1 MSGQRSPRQVARGR
15 VRTGLRHWFRTPPR
29 QHGDVEYSREVSFLE
44 LFYDLVYVVVI
55 GQAAHHLAEHVSWEG
70 VGDFAIVFGL
80 IWMAWL
86 NGTLWHELHGR
97 EDGRSRLYIF
107 TQMGLIALLAVFTGD
122 ATGEAGPEFALVYV
136 LLYLLFTWQ
145 WYVVHRIDEDPRYR
159 PTTTRYLIGMVL
171 SVAAIAISAV
181 VDEPIRLAIWAV
193 FVVAWVVGGLAL
205 LTTDR
210 TAGFGEG
217 VTASLVERFGLMT
230 IIVLGEVVIGVVNG
244 ILDVED
250 GNAMTIA
257 VGMVGLV
264 IGMGIWWN
272 YFDLLGR
279 RIPRQQGGR
288 LAGWMFAHLPVTMS
302 IAAAGA
308 AMVSLVEHASD
319 DRTPAGTAWLLGG
332 SVSVVLAGIS
342 LATRALPDDEFPDAM
357 ARQVT
362 PTLVVATVLILTV
375 AAARLAPLA
384 LGVVFAIVLS
394 LTWLWLFM
402 VFLAQGG
409 KLEPLDEGD
418 P

>member
-1 MSGQRSPRQVARGR
+1 
-15 VRTGLRHWFRTPPR
+15 
-29 QHGDVEYSREVSFLE
+29 
-44 LFYDLVYVVVI
+44 
-55 GQAAHHLAEHVSWEG
+55 
-70 VGDFAIVFGL
+70 
-80 IWMAWL
+80 
-86 NGTLWHELHGR
+86 
-97 EDGRSRLYIF
+97 
-107 TQMGLIALLAVFTGD
+107 
-122 ATGEAGPEFALVYV
+122 
-136 LLYLLFTWQ
+136 
-145 WYVVHRIDEDPRYR
+145 
-159 PTTTRYLIGMVL
+159 
-171 SVAAIAISAV
+171 
-181 VDEPIRLAIWAV
+181 
-193 FVVAWVVGGLAL
+193 
-205 LTTDR
+205 
-210 TAGFGEG
+210 
-217 VTASLVERFGLMT
+217 
-230 IIVLGEVVIGVVNG
+230 
-244 ILDVED
+244 
-250 GNAMTIA
+250 
-257 VGMVGLV
+257 
-264 IGMGIWWN
+264 
-272 YFDLLGR
+272 
-279 RIPRQQGGR
+279 
-288 LAGWMFAHLPVTMS
+288 MFAHLPVTMS